1 MMREEGKQGE
11 GKQES
16 LNTQKSLP
24 PISELPML
32 LLPVQGFHG
41 LQFKAFKG
49 LWFKASSPSSPG
61 CQGAP

>member
-32 LLPVQGFHG
+32 LTPSSSRLPRLAVQGLQRLVVQGF
-41 LQFKAFKG
+41 
-49 LWFKASSPSSPG
+49 
-61 CQGAP
+61 